1 MYTDEDGDGL
11 NNCQE
16 MEIGTDPTKRD
27 TDGDICPD
35 NKEVGLVPSQ
45 GGMRDP
51 LNPYDYFDPTQNG
64 QVRIGDILAVVNEYS
79 LDDPPGQIDYRSLTD
94 RTVLGPDVWDLG
106 PPNGQQRVDD
116 VLASVKQY
124 SHDCGAANAAVLGA
138 VNQPATPNIP
148 PLIRI
153 HRPDVT
159 YDGKITVQDITAV
172 SKYVGQSATAPP
184 ADTYDLDGDGK
195 VTTADVAVVQGAYYL
210 NWPINNLSKGK
221 TLKLYFSALDIE
233 GDPITYSF
241 AALPAGATFTNPD
254 GTVEKNRRLL
264 TFTPIQAGNYTFT
277 LKATSSGQ
285 TTQKVLNVTV
295 P

>member
-1 MYTDEDGDGL
+1 MSG
-11 NNCQE
+11 
-16 MEIGTDPTKRD
+16 PD
-27 TDGDICPD
+27 TDGDGCPD
-35 NKEVGLVPSQ
+35 VNEKQTAPGSEATGGL
-45 GGMRDP
+45 RDY
-51 LNPYDYFDPTQNG
+51 LNPYDYFDPTQDG
-64 QVRIGDILAVVNEYS
+64 QVRMNDILAVVDQYS
-79 LDDPPGQIDYRSLTD
+79 LDDPPGRIDYTSLTD
-94 RTVLGPDVWDLG
+94 RTAIPGGDPWDLG
-106 PPNGQQRVDD
+106 PPNGQQRADD
-116 VLASVKQY
+116 VLAVVKQY
-124 SHDCGAANAAVLGA
+124 SHDCGPANVAVLGV

-172 SKYVGQSATAPP
+172 SKYVGLSATSPP

-195 VTTADVAVVQGAYYL
+195 VTTADVAVIQGTYFL